1 MPKTI
6 DEPAAEALAWVPGVH
21 TGAPP
26 LRVARL
32 HGGSVNDC
40 WRVDTTEGRFVLRI
54 DGAAWRRPGV
64 DRVSEQQLHA
74 AAAAAGLAPRLLLR
88 CDSNR
93 VQVSEYLEGRS
104 WSAADFSEL
113 AQLERLGERLAQ
125 LHALELPSGVAPFSP
140 VETARQY
147 LEIMG
152 AKAVAAAGAL
162 AVVGEID
169 ADAHQVAAGT
179 AGLAIVHGDLAHGNL
194 LDGSR
199 LWLLDWEYA
208 QLADPLYDVA
218 CALAYYPQ
226 ARRHAARLLAASGLA
241 GEGLPERLAAAIRVY
256 EALSWLWHQAR
267 DAPGCPNP
275 GP

>member
-1 MPKTI
+1 MPTTAG
-6 DEPAAEALAWVPGVH
+6 EPAAQALAWVPGVH
-21 TGAPP
+21 AGAPP
-26 LRVARL
+26 LRVERL

-40 WRVDTTEGRFVLRI
+40 WCVDTTEGRFVLRI

-64 DRVSEQQLHA
+64 DRAREEQLHT

-88 CDSNR
+88 CDADR

-104 WSAADFSEL
+104 WSAADLLEP

-125 LHALELPSGVAPFSP
+125 LHALVLPPGIAPFSP
-140 VETARQY
+140 GEAAREY
-147 LEIMG
+147 LQIMG
-152 AKAVAAAGAL
+152 AEAVAAAGAR
-162 AVVGEID
+162 AVVGAID
-169 ADAHQVAAGT
+169 ADARQVAAGT

-226 ARRHAARLLAASGLA
+226 ARPQAARLLAASGLA
-241 GEGLPERLAAAIRVY
+241 GDGLPDRLAAAIRVY

-267 DAPGCPNP
+267 HAPACPIP